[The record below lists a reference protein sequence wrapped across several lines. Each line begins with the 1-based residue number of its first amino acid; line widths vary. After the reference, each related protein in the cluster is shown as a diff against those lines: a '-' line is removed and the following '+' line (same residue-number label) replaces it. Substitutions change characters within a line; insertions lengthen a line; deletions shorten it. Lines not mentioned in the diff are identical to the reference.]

1 MQSNQ
6 SLVTGAVKS
15 VQFAAVERAR
25 VNIAVC
31 GRFHYHNYVRFVD
44 RRGFLNAFYYSHKV
58 SSDAPSLGIGFEQAI
73 NCWPKEYLIRAHRM
87 LMRGWLIPECA
98 PLYADL
104 WQISVLKQWRRCDVL
119 HLMLHGAGLK
129 MMRCAKDEGAK
140 VVAEPVNQHPQE
152 LNEIMHEE
160 AERLGLK
167 RRRALYRIQERQ
179 IEEAAAADFL
189 LAPSRIVRDSFVKR
203 GYEQNRTAVL
213 PYGVDL
219 NRFRPLPNGTG
230 LDRKFRVICVAQVSL
245 RKGQLYL
252 LEAWKKLRLHDA
264 ELLLIGAVSYDMN
277 TIMRHYHGM
286 FRHIPFVSNHELRR
300 DYGRSSVFVL
310 PSLEDGCSY
319 VIGEAMA
326 CGLPVI
332 TTANNGAADI
342 IRDGT
347 DGFVVP
353 IRSSEAIAERL
364 ELLYR
369 NDQLREEMSRA
380 ALAKARSELSW
391 EKYARRLCALYRWVL
406 EAKRGTD
413 PSTHVEAETAT

>member
-6 SLVTGAVKS
+6 SLVTGAANS
-15 VQFAAVERAR
+15 VQFATVDRAR

-44 RRGFLNAFYYSHKV
+44 RSGFLNAFYYSHKV
-58 SSDAPSLGIGFEQAI
+58 SADAASLGIGVEQAI
-73 NCWPKEYLIRAHRM
+73 NCWPKEYLIRAHGM

-98 PLYADL
+98 PLYGDL
-104 WQISVLKQWRRCDVL
+104 WQISALKRWRRCDVL
-119 HLMLHGAGLK
+119 HLMLHGTGLK
-129 MMRCAKDEGAK
+129 MMRHARHEGAK
-140 VVAEPVNQHPQE
+140 VVVEAVNQHPQG
-152 LNEIMHEE
+152 LNEILHEE

-167 RRRALYRIQERQ
+167 RPPALYRIQERQ

-189 LAPSRIVRDSFVKR
+189 LAPSRIVRDSFVQR
-203 GYEQNRTAVL
+203 GFRRSRTAVL

-219 NRFRPLPNGTG
+219 SRFCPTYDP
-230 LDRKFRVICVAQVSL
+230 DRSDRTFRVICVAQVSL

-252 LEAWKKLRLHDA
+252 LEAWKKLRLRDA
-264 ELLLIGAVSYDMN
+264 ELLLIGTVSYDMN
-277 TIMRHYHGM
+277 TIMRRYGGM
-286 FRHIPFVSNHELRR
+286 FRYIPFVSNHELRKY
-300 DYGRSSVFVL
+300 YGRSSAFVL
-310 PSLEDGCSY
+310 PSLEDGFSC
-319 VIGEAMA
+319 VVGEAMA
-326 CGLPVI
+326 CGLPII

-342 IRDGT
+342 ICDGT

-369 NDQLREEMSRA
+369 NNQLREEMSRA

-391 EKYARRLCALYRWVL
+391 ETYACRLCALYASLLKAEKGSERSIQ
-406 EAKRGTD
+406 A
-413 PSTHVEAETAT
+413 EAETAS